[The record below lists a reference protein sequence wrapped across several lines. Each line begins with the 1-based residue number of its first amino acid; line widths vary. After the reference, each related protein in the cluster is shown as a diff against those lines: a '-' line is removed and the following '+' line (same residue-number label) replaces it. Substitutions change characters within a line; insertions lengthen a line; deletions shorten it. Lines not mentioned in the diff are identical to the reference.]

1 MAQRRA
7 RRGMRSTMDS
17 VFLHDMKN
25 LEFRLNLLLSN
36 LEEHYGD
43 PDFKRSVVELL
54 QSSLQKVDTVVER
67 WSAHKDAVM
76 VKVPV
81 DVNELLADAATR
93 VRSRD
98 SYGASGAAAPKI
110 ALAPE
115 ALPPVWADPHY
126 LSDAFGSIV
135 QNALEAAGPGGQV
148 LIESHPE
155 ERRGTPWVAVEIS
168 DDGPGMSREFIR
180 TRLFRPFQTMK
191 SYGIGLGLY
200 TAREIIRSHRGSVSV
215 RSRLGQGTLVTVRLR
230 AEREDA
236 SR

>member
-1 MAQRRA
+1 
-7 RRGMRSTMDS
+7 MDS

-76 VKVPV
+76 IKVPV
-81 DVNELLADAATR
+81 DINELVADAANR
-93 VRSRD
+93 VRARD
-98 SYGASGAAAPKI
+98 SYRQNGASAPNVGFAAEP
-110 ALAPE
+110 
-115 ALPPVWADPHY
+115 LPPVWADPHY
-126 LSDAFGSIV
+126 LSDAFASIV

-148 LIESHPE
+148 SLESRLESH
-155 ERRGTPWVAVEIS
+155 RGSPWVAVGIADS
-168 DDGPGMSREFIR
+168 GPGMSREFIR

-191 SYGIGLGLY
+191 TYGIGLGLF
-200 TAREIIRSHRGSVSV
+200 TAREIIRAHRGQVTV
-215 RSRLGQGTLVTVRLR
+215 DSRLGEGTLVTVRLR

>member
-1 MAQRRA
+1 
-7 RRGMRSTMDS
+7 MRSTMDS

-54 QSSLQKVDTVVER
+54 QSSLEKVDTVVER

-76 VKVPV
+76 IKVPV
-81 DVNELLADAATR
+81 DVNELLADATNR
-93 VRSRD
+93 VRARD
-98 SYGASGAAAPKI
+98 SYRGDGAVAPAVAFAADPLPK
-110 ALAPE
+110 
-115 ALPPVWADPHY
+115 VWADPHY
-126 LSDAFGSIV
+126 LSDAFASIL

-148 LIESHPE
+148 LVESRPE
-155 ERRGTPWVAVEIS
+155 DRRGAPWVTVEIS
-168 DDGPGMSREFIR
+168 DNGPGMSREFVR
-180 TRLFRPFQTMK
+180 TRLFHPFQTMK
-191 SYGIGLGLY
+191 TYGIGLGLY
-200 TAREIIRSHRGSVSV
+200 TAREIIRSHRGGISVK
-215 RSRLGQGTLVTVRLR
+215 SRLGQGTLVTVRLR

>member
-1 MAQRRA
+1 
-7 RRGMRSTMDS
+7 MRSTMDS

-43 PDFKRSVVELL
+43 PDFKRSVVDLL

-76 VKVPV
+76 IKVPV
-81 DVNELLADAATR
+81 DVNELIGSAASR

-98 SYGASGAAAPKI
+98 RTGGNDGPPPNVSFT
-110 ALAPE
+110 PE
-115 ALPPVWADPHY
+115 ALPAVWADPHY
-126 LSDAFGSIV
+126 LSDAFASIF

-148 LIESHPE
+148 EVE
-155 ERRGTPWVAVEIS
+155 TRAETRAGTPWVIVEIA
-168 DDGPGMSREFIR
+168 DNGAGMTREFLR
-180 TRLFRPFQTMK
+180 TRLFQPFQTMK

-200 TAREIIRSHRGSVSV
+200 TAREIIRAHRGAISVQ
-215 RSRLGQGTLVTVRLR
+215 SRPGEGTRVSVRLR
-230 AEREDA
+230 AEREDVQA
-236 SR
+236 

>member
-1 MAQRRA
+1 MAQRRS

-54 QSSLQKVDTVVER
+54 QSSLEKVDTVVER
-67 WSAHKDAVM
+67 WSAHKDALM
-76 VKVPV
+76 IKVPV
-81 DVNELLADAATR
+81 DVNELLADAISK

-98 SYGASGAAAPKI
+98 SYRDGAGPQTGLSFSG
-110 ALAPE
+110 E
-115 ALPPVWADPHY
+115 ALLPAVWADPHY
-126 LSDAFGSIV
+126 LSDAFASIL

-148 LIESHPE
+148 LVESRAE
-155 ERRGTPWVAVEIS
+155 QRRGVPWVAVDIADNGS
-168 DDGPGMSREFIR
+168 GMSREFMR
-180 TRLFRPFQTMK
+180 TMLFRPFQTMK

-200 TAREIIRSHRGSVSV
+200 MAREIVLSHRGSIYV
-215 RSRLGQGTLVTVRLR
+215 RS
-230 AEREDA
+230 
-236 SR
+236 S